1 MDWTETKVLVTGAGG
16 FIGSHLTEA
25 LVRSGARVRALVRY
39 NSRNNWAN
47 IESLSPEAK
56 SKLEVI
62 SGDVHDPFFID
73 GAVQG
78 VEVIFHL
85 ASLIAIPYSYTA
97 PLPYVETNIIGT
109 LNVLQAARRHKV
121 RKMVHT
127 STSEAYG
134 TALYAPIDEQHP
146 LQGQSP
152 YSATKIG
159 ADKLAE
165 SFFRS
170 FGLPVATIRP
180 FNTFGPR
187 QSARAVIPAIISQ
200 ALSRDRIEL
209 GSLSPVRDMTY
220 VSDTVNGFIRIAE
233 VSETVGEV
241 INIGTGKGVT
251 IGELAERVLS
261 LLDMKK
267 PIIAA
272 AERVRPA
279 RSEVFKLICNSSKA
293 QQLLNWQPQVSL
305 NDGLQLVIDWVRANQ
320 GSFKSDIYNV

>member
-1 MDWTETKVLVTGAGG
+1 MDWTNTKVLVTGAGG
-16 FIGSHLTEA
+16 FIGSHLTET
-25 LVRSGARVRALVRY
+25 LVNKGAHVRALVRY

-47 IESLSPEAK
+47 IESLTAEAK

-62 SGDVHDPFFID
+62 SGDVHDPFFVD
-73 GAVQG
+73 SAVEG

-85 ASLIAIPYSYTA
+85 ASLIAIPYSYVA
-97 PLPYVETNIIGT
+97 PQPYIETNIVGT
-109 LNVLQAARRHKV
+109 LNVLQAARRHKIK
-121 RKMVHT
+121 KMVHT

-134 TALYAPIDEQHP
+134 TAIYTPIDEQHP

-200 ALSRDRIEL
+200 ALSRDQIEL
-209 GSLSPVRDMTY
+209 GSLSPVRDMTF

-233 VSETVGEV
+233 VPESVGEV
-241 INIGTGKGVT
+241 INIGTGLGVT
-251 IGELAERVLS
+251 IGELATRVLT
-261 LLDMKK
+261 LLNMNK
-267 PIIAA
+267 PIVA
-272 AERVRPA
+272 AEERIRPE
-279 RSEVFKLICNSSKA
+279 RSEVFKLICNNAKA
-293 QQLLNWQPQVSL
+293 KQLLNWTPQVSL
-305 NDGLQLVIDWVRANQ
+305 DEGLRAVIEWIRANQ
-320 GSFKSDIYNV
+320 ASFKSNIYNV